1 MAVQRALRVGVGPVP
16 VLHVGAAP
24 LADLLD
30 IPRAGAAVNV
40 IGLLHQLGKLPL
52 PIPMSSTV

>member
-30 IPRAGAAVNV
+30 VPRAGAAVSV
-40 IGLLHQLGKLPL
+40 IGLLHQL
-52 PIPMSSTV
+52 